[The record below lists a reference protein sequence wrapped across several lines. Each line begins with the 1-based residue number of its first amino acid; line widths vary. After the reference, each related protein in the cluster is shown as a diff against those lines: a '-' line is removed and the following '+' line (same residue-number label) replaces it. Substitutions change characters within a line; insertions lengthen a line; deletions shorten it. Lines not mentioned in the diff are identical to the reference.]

1 MGANEIDMVM
11 NVGMLK
17 AGEYDFIFEEVH
29 QMAETVHAQGGLM
42 KVILE
47 TCLLEKDEKI
57 ISCLICK
64 EAGADFVKTSTGFS
78 KSGPPLKTLTSCD
91 GSLARKV

>member
-1 MGANEIDMVM
+1 MGADEIDMVM

-47 TCLLEKDEKI
+47 TCLLERMRRL
-57 ISCLICK
+57 S
-64 EAGADFVKTSTGFS
+64 AA
-78 KSGPPLKTLTSCD
+78 
-91 GSLARKV
+91 